1 PESEVSARAPRS
13 TPPDTS
19 VTGARSVTSPPPP
32 PVSREPAAS
41 SLALSQQSQPV
52 STPAVQPTS
61 ASGSLPSAPARTLA
75 SEGGSSFLP
84 WLVAAF
90 ALALGLFFFLWRRHA
105 KEAFAGGAEA
115 QSFVAPEPSPQPP
128 ERTPAS
134 RPPVI
139 PSRKPAAAKGIVSSR
154 LRPAIEI
161 GMQPLRCLV
170 DDERVTIE
178 FELELFNAGAAPAR
192 AVLPEARLLNAGAGQ
207 DQELMSFFTNPVGAG
222 ERLEAIA
229 PMKRMSFT
237 SQVTAP
243 RAAIQEYE
251 LAGRKS
257 FVPLIAFN
265 ALYSWSGGPA
275 QTSAAYLVGRATKG
289 NKLGPLRLDLGAHE
303 FRELDARTLPAE
315 LRT

>member
-1 PESEVSARAPRS
+1 
-13 TPPDTS
+13 
-19 VTGARSVTSPPPP
+19 
-32 PVSREPAAS
+32 
-41 SLALSQQSQPV
+41 
-52 STPAVQPTS
+52 
-61 ASGSLPSAPARTLA
+61 
-75 SEGGSSFLP
+75 
-84 WLVAAF
+84 
-90 ALALGLFFFLWRRHA
+90 
-105 KEAFAGGAEA
+105 
-115 QSFVAPEPSPQPP
+115 
-128 ERTPAS
+128 
-134 RPPVI
+134 
-139 PSRKPAAAKGIVSSR
+139 
-154 LRPAIEI
+154 
-161 GMQPLRCLV
+161 MQPLRCLV